1 MTVIDRLRRLTGRE
15 GVLLAAA
22 LVLLPLTALRLRV
35 TGFGRLSSMAA
46 PGGEGGHAPAATGD
60 ASRVR
65 ATARMVAAA
74 AHHGPFHAT
83 CLPQSLVVQ
92 WLLRRQG
99 IPSRLQL
106 GVRKENGV
114 LGAHAWVEYRGE
126 PVIDS
131 PDVRRRF
138 AAFGPAEP
146 ERRPA
151 PRGTP

>member
-1 MTVIDRLRRLTGRE
+1 MTVIDRLRSLTGRE

-35 TGFGRLSSMAA
+35 TGFGRLSSMTA
-46 PGGEGGHAPAATGD
+46 PGGDDGRAPAPTGE

-74 AHHGPFHAT
+74 AHHGPFHAS

-106 GVRKENGV
+106 GVRKESGV
-114 LGAHAWVEYRGE
+114 LAAHAWVEYRGE

-138 AAFGPAEP
+138 AAFGPDEP
-146 ERRPA
+146 DPRPA
-151 PRGTP
+151 PRSTP